1 MQTTTYTR
9 KKLQGLA
16 EEKRIRDEAQALAQ
30 KQATMRHYVQQITPS
45 VVRAAEESKT
55 SYLYTLPHPPN
66 RCSGILGIG
75 SHPTTEDLV
84 EALREAFPGCTV
96 EAVEEWVDHVG
107 RGNLRGVHTRILTSG
122 IKIDWA

>member
-9 KKLQGLA
+9 SKLQGLA
-16 EEKRIRDEAQALAQ
+16 EEKRIREEAQALAQ
-30 KQATMRHYVQQITPS
+30 KRATMCHYVQQITPC

-55 SYLYTLPHPPN
+55 SYLYTLPQTPN
-66 RCSGILGIG
+66 RGIIGIG

-96 EAVEEWVDHVG
+96 GAVEEWVDHIG
-107 RGNLRGVHTRILTSG
+107 RGNLLGVHTRVLTSG
-122 IKIDWA
+122 IKIDWS